1 MKGVNELNQPIKIY
15 GRMDENNQLTN
26 KSELFVNMRDY
37 YKSIGE
43 NPYNVLP
50 VTYMISNTNDPEFKQ
65 FE

>member
-1 MKGVNELNQPIKIY
+1 
-15 GRMDENNQLTN
+15 MDENNQLTN

-50 VTYMISNTNDPEFKQ
+50 VTYMISNTNDPEFK
-65 FE
+65 